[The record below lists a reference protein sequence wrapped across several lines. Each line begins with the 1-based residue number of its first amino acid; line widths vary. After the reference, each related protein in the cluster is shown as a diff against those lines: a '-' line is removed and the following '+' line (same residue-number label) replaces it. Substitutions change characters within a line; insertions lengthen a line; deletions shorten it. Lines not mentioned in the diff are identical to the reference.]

1 MTKRTHLPK
10 YSNFPLLDWH
20 ILVWLSTIIG
30 KNIIQS
36 LRQKWKFIAILSK
49 KFSPTLWAT
58 LCLALLCRGELLT
71 TSAWQHFIDH
81 GFCINTD
88 SNYSS
93 GLSAKITYTTIHS
106 LYIHTFINNHSD
118 FSDETRC
125 LYHCF
130 IIIYQEDKN
139 FHFDNRGNIRK
150 VRWEETSQIKGLL
163 LSIYFSQIEIRQ
175 WLTRTYSE

>member
-1 MTKRTHLPK
+1 MKIYCHIVKKNSPLP
-10 YSNFPLLDWH
+10 
-20 ILVWLSTIIG
+20 
-30 KNIIQS
+30 
-36 LRQKWKFIAILSK
+36 
-49 KFSPTLWAT
+49 WAT
-58 LCLALLCRGELLT
+58 LCLTLLCRGELLT

-106 LYIHTFINNHSD
+106 IYIHTFINNHSD

-130 IIIYQEDKN
+130 IIIYHQEDKN

-175 WLTRTYSE
+175 LVDKSDKSIFWIGKISGIVYFMECRWVF